1 MLYSSFFLPAPSTPT
16 LHCLCC
22 ISCNYHTCFKI
33 MNILNLSDFK
43 RLSNPKILQ
52 SALFCFWES
61 SPPGRV
67 LTKQFQKADSLFKG
81 WALSAS
87 SSCIVCLLL
96 DLRLLLLLLFLGSMQ
111 RMKWC
116 LFIYWFLFFWSL
128 SWNTRSPEEKL
139 PLWLIPG
146 TSCIPASTNMI
157 KRTFFRAPVIF
168 YQRNTLAKLPVSGPF
183 CFWKESPSWPP
194 RVPGTSWDLEAR
206 FLWADSSVA
215 WRLS

>member
-33 MNILNLSDFK
+33 INILNLSDFK

-67 LTKQFQKADSLFKG
+67 PTKQFQKADSLFKG

-111 RMKWC
+111 QMKWC
-116 LFIYWFLFFWSL
+116 LFIYWFLFFL
-128 SWNTRSPEEKL
+128 VPELEHKITRRETPSVTHP
-139 PLWLIPG
+139 
-146 TSCIPASTNMI
+146 
-157 KRTFFRAPVIF
+157 
-168 YQRNTLAKLPVSGPF
+168 RNILH
-183 CFWKESPSWPP
+183 
-194 RVPGTSWDLEAR
+194 
-206 FLWADSSVA
+206 SSQHKYD
-215 WRLS
+215 